1 MYREK
6 REKTHYFNLAL
17 ALKYY
22 YFSNPIFSLAKYY
35 FVEAENM
42 IESYMPQS
50 MSSPTGTGTC
60 WVTWWAP
67 RDPEINLYCA
77 PAFPA
82 PIHKQSKVSWE
93 TCLLVTSEAGQPNSV
108 Q

>member
-17 ALKYY
+17 VLKYY
-22 YFSNPIFSLAKYY
+22 YFSNTIFSLAKYY

-50 MSSPTGTGTC
+50 MSSPTGTGT
-60 WVTWWAP
+60 WWETWWP
-67 RDPEINLYCA
+67 LRDPEITLYCA
-77 PAFPA
+77 PA
-82 PIHKQSKVSWE
+82 PIHKQSCWPRVSWE
-93 TCLLVTSEAGQPNSV
+93 TCLLVTSEAGQPTSV
-108 Q
+108 